1 MSGEGT
7 LTGGEMPTTPPRRA
21 LRLRPLALRVV
32 PAAVL
37 CGLIAWSLSRLGARP
52 TKPPPPPVELAAAS
66 PPPEP
71 SAPEAAAPPP
81 PPEPAPEDEG
91 LGTLQGTPV
100 PVFLAVKVEQ
110 LRDQRTAVL
119 PIGGGPISERTISLV
134 NLWAPWC
141 SPCKK
146 ELPLLRG
153 FFAAGRRE
161 RGWPA
166 SVQFVAL
173 MVDDNTTARAARR
186 RFGGDM
192 PDETVFL
199 VDRGIDGGVKEA
211 LAATDMYGSSLPVTL
226 LFDCNRRVR
235 WHRIGE
241 LSAADL
247 AELAPQIDALR
258 AEKSCRKP
266 APRGEGEAPKLLPVK
281 AAPGGV
287 QDDPEYF
294 EDEPPGMLAGQILDE
309 VEAEVP
315 SAEVPSAE
323 DEANAAEES
332 APASRRS
339 RRPSCQR
346 DEDCGRGEKCLGRK
360 DPRCTKVKIQLSRED
375 R

>member
-1 MSGEGT
+1 MSGEST
-7 LTGGEMPTTPPRRA
+7 LTGDEMPTAPPRRA

-37 CGLIAWSLSRLGARP
+37 CGLIAWSLSRLGARA
-52 TKPPPPPVELAAAS
+52 TKPPPPPVELPAAAS
-66 PPPEP
+66 P
-71 SAPEAAAPPP
+71 APEAAEPAPPP
-81 PPEPAPEDEG
+81 LVEPPAPQDEG
-91 LGTLQGTPV
+91 LGLLQGTPV
-100 PVFLAVKVEQ
+100 PAFLTVKVEQ
-110 LRDQRTAVL
+110 LRDQKTAVL
-119 PIGGGPISERTISLV
+119 PIAGGPIPERTISLV

-141 SPCKK
+141 APCKK
-146 ELPLLRG
+146 ELPLLRS
-153 FFAAGRRE
+153 FFAEGRRA

-211 LAATDMYGSSLPVTL
+211 LTATDMYGSSLPVTL
-226 LFDCNRRVR
+226 LLDCDRRVR

-241 LSAADL
+241 LSAVDL
-247 AELAPQIDALR
+247 TELAPQIDALR
-258 AEKSCRKP
+258 GEKSCRRP
-266 APRGEGEAPKLLPVK
+266 APRGEEEAPKLLPVK

-287 QDDPEYF
+287 QDDLESF
-294 EDEPPGMLAGQILDE
+294 EDESPGTLAGQLLDE
-309 VEAEVP
+309 IEAEVP
-315 SAEVPSAE
+315 SAADPSAADPSVAE
-323 DEANAAEES
+323 EES

-346 DEDCGRGEKCLGRK
+346 DEDCARGEKCLGRK